1 MNPSVDTKTILL
13 NPSIVFVSSLSGF
26 FIQVYWYYY
35 SIGVSQL
42 QSNLYLA
49 VILGEWCLWCFIQV
63 DLLIQIPQIRSIVKR
78 YASYYAIIDHLAYKD
93 SYTNTINVDFGR

>member
-1 MNPSVDTKTILL
+1 MNPSLDTKSILL

-26 FIQVYWYYY
+26 FIHYWYYY

-49 VILGEWCLWCFIQV
+49 VILGEWRFIQV
-63 DLLIQIPQIRSIVKR
+63 DLWQVPQIRSIVKR
-78 YASYYAIIDHLAYKD
+78 YASYYAIIDHSAYKD
-93 SYTNTINVDFGR
+93 SHTNTTNVDFGR

>member
-49 VILGEWCLWCFIQV
+49 VILGEWRFIQV
-63 DLLIQIPQIRSIVKR
+63 DLWQVPQIRSIVKR

>member
-1 MNPSVDTKTILL
+1 MNPSLDTKTILL

-26 FIQVYWYYY
+26 FIQGYWYYY

-49 VILGEWCLWCFIQV
+49 VILGEWRFIQV
-63 DLLIQIPQIRSIVKR
+63 DLWQVPQIRSIVKR

-93 SYTNTINVDFGR
+93 SHTNTTNVDFGR

>member
-1 MNPSVDTKTILL
+1 M
-13 NPSIVFVSSLSGF
+13 FVSSLSGF
-26 FIQVYWYYY
+26 FIQVDWYYY

-49 VILGEWCLWCFIQV
+49 VILGEWRFIQV
-63 DLLIQIPQIRSIVKR
+63 DLWQVPQIRSIVKR

>member
-1 MNPSVDTKTILL
+1 MNPSLDTKSILL

-49 VILGEWCLWCFIQV
+49 VILGEWRFIQV
-63 DLLIQIPQIRSIVKR
+63 DLLIQVPQIRSIVKR
-78 YASYYAIIDHLAYKD
+78 YASYYAIIDHSAYKD
-93 SYTNTINVDFGR
+93 SHTNTINVDFGR

>member
-1 MNPSVDTKTILL
+1 MNPLVDTKTILL

-49 VILGEWCLWCFIQV
+49 VILGERCFIQV
-63 DLLIQIPQIRSIVKR
+63 DLLIQVPQIRSIVKR

>member
-1 MNPSVDTKTILL
+1 MNPSLDTKSILL

-26 FIQVYWYYY
+26 FIHYWYYY

-49 VILGEWCLWCFIQV
+49 VILGEWRFIQV
-63 DLLIQIPQIRSIVKR
+63 DLWQVPQIRSIVKR

>member
-26 FIQVYWYYY
+26 SIQVYWYYY

-49 VILGEWCLWCFIQV
+49 VILGERCFIQV
-63 DLLIQIPQIRSIVKR
+63 DLLIQVPQIRSIVKR

>member
-49 VILGEWCLWCFIQV
+49 VILGERCFIQV
-63 DLLIQIPQIRSIVKR
+63 DLLIQVPQIWSIVKR

>member
-13 NPSIVFVSSLSGF
+13 NPSIVFVSSLSSF

-49 VILGEWCLWCFIQV
+49 VILGEWRFIQV
-63 DLLIQIPQIRSIVKR
+63 DLLQVPQIRSIVKR
-78 YASYYAIIDHLAYKD
+78 YASYHDTIDHLAYKD
-93 SYTNTINVDFGR
+93 SHTNTTNVDFGR

>member
-1 MNPSVDTKTILL
+1 MNPSLDTKSILL

-26 FIQVYWYYY
+26 FIQGYWYYY

-49 VILGEWCLWCFIQV
+49 VILGEWRFIQV
-63 DLLIQIPQIRSIVKR
+63 DLWQVPQIRSIVKR
-78 YASYYAIIDHLAYKD
+78 YASYYAIIDHSAYKD
-93 SYTNTINVDFGR
+93 SHTNTTNVDFGR